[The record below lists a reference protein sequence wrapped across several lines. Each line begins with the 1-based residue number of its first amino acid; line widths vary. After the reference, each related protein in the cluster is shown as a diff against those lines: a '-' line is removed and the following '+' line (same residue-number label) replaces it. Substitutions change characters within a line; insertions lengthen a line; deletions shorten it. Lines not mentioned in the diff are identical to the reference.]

1 MAIIC
6 YPYANGTVILTKFSR
21 ELLHRSLEQIVG
33 LRPMHENSHEQLAE
47 GNDSEERRSSHGEG
61 YGLGKRRRS
70 TNGSVER
77 SQSGKRIV
85 PASRRRSTSSDND
98 SSSSTSSSK
107 STYTDNSNSST
118 TSSNSCSIT
127 GEKLKKSPQ
136 LRIQTEIHGPSS
148 TSSSVQQSY
157 TDATRGREKTPSPPS
172 PVEVPV
178 DPRVWN
184 ADHVAGWVKWMT
196 KQFKIQPEPDV
207 SRFPTTGA
215 ELSQMSRAEFWVCA
229 GSREGGILFA
239 KHFALTLHNAT
250 GRETSPMLNDN
261 EPNPYQLLNAA
272 SHRLVVQ
279 GSGQIQLW
287 QFLLELLADSS
298 KSNCILWEGTNG
310 EFKLVDPD
318 MVAKLWGER
327 KAKPNMNYD
336 KLSRA
341 LRYYY
346 DKNIMTKVHGKRYAY
361 KFDFHGLMVAC
372 QAQAQGC
379 DPATSMGMLSPYK
392 VPHHQH
398 HHHSYQSQHHSLHH
412 SSSVL
417 AEQSTPSSSG
427 SSLGFL
433 SPATVA
439 SPMAVEAIPSND
451 MASQLTVSPHTTNL
465 ITSTN
470 STIEATTP
478 SSTSSAT
485 TTVTSTMPVTR
496 STYWSYGSPGFE
508 ARPQPQPDSFN

>member
-6 YPYANGTVILTKFSR
+6 YPYANETVILTKFSQ
-21 ELLHRSLEQIVG
+21 ELLHRPFVKLIGE
-33 LRPMHENSHEQLAE
+33 RPMHENSHDLHAE
-47 GNDSEERRSSHGEG
+47 ESVKNEDKCSLGAGACELEERRSKLSFVE
-61 YGLGKRRRS
+61 KSRSVSRRS
-70 TNGSVER
+70 TINEY
-77 SQSGKRIV
+77 
-85 PASRRRSTSSDND
+85 DD
-98 SSSSTSSSK
+98 CSSSSNNN
-107 STYTDNSNSST
+107 STYTDRTDSSTASSDNCSNSSLNQFPRKQNGNKET
-118 TSSNSCSIT
+118 PTLSIV
-127 GEKLKKSPQ
+127 
-136 LRIQTEIHGPSS
+136 S
-148 TSSSVQQSY
+148 TKE
-157 TDATRGREKTPSPPS
+157 TKIRGNTPNPPS

-184 ADHVAGWVKWMT
+184 SDHIAGWVRWMT
-196 KQFKIQPEPDV
+196 KQFRIEPEPDI
-207 SRFPTTGA
+207 SRFPTSGA
-215 ELSQMSRAEFWVCA
+215 ELCTMSRAEFWVCA
-229 GSREGGILFA
+229 GSREGGKLFA
-239 KHFALTLHNAT
+239 KHFALTLHHAT
-250 GRETSPMLNDN
+250 GRETSPMLTDN

-372 QAQAQGC
+372 QTQAQGC
-379 DPATSMGMLSPYK
+379 DPATSISMINPYK

-398 HHHSYQSQHHSLHH
+398 HPSYPPQHHSLSH
-412 SSSVL
+412 SSSAL
-417 AEQSTPSSSG
+417 SEHTNPSSSA

-433 SPATVA
+433 TPTTVS
-439 SPMAVEAIPSND
+439 SPMAAPEAIPSID
-451 MASQLTVSPHTTNL
+451 VPTQLTGPPHVGTM
-465 ITSTN
+465 ISTS
-470 STIEATTP
+470 ATTETP
-478 SSTSSAT
+478 TTTATSSAT
-485 TTVTSTMPVTR
+485 TTTLPNSTR
-496 STYWSYGSPGFE
+496 NSYWPYSGPSFE
-508 ARPQPQPDSFN
+508 TRPQPDAFN